1 MTDVLSAAQIAAL
14 VGQPPPTAEQRL
26 VIEAPLGPSLVVAGA
41 GSGKTETMAARVVW
55 LLANGIVEPDQ
66 VLGLTFTRKAA
77 GELAERVRRRLRT
90 LARAAAVEGVVLHG
104 TVDPGRGDALAGLSR
119 PTISTYNSYA
129 ASLVAD
135 HALRLGLDPSARLL
149 GEAAQWQLASEVV
162 EAWSDDLDT
171 DAATSTVIEAVLTL
185 SGALDEHLLDA
196 AGARAGVEGILEA
209 IAATP
214 AGEPAREP
222 YSEVKKLLRSLGER
236 VRVLDLVAEYRT
248 RKRAGDAIDF
258 GDQVALAARLALDV
272 PEVGAGERQRFRVV
286 LLDEYQDTSYAQLT
300 LLGALFGGGHPVTA
314 VGDPNQSIYG
324 WRGASAGGLE
334 GFPTSFAQVRD
345 DGTRAPAD
353 VHQLSTSWRNDRLI
367 LAAANHVA
375 APLRASATRV
385 AVPVLA
391 ARPGAGEGRVHAHVA
406 ETLEDEARAVAQ
418 FVRERWRPAGPG
430 RERVTAAVLCR
441 KRSQFEPLRRAM
453 RDAGLPVEV
462 VGLGGL
468 LSAPE
473 VVDLVALL
481 QTAHDPSRGD
491 ALMRLLTGARTRLGA
506 ADLHALAAWSGELA
520 ARHDGRARAR
530 GHADARRTAGDGTD
544 GGAPVSGDDV
554 VVEAD
559 AVDER
564 SIVDALD
571 AITELPADGWTSRG
585 GRTLSAVGRARLGE
599 LASTLRVLRA
609 HTYLSVPELVAEAE
623 RLLGLDIEVAA
634 RARTSPGRARAQL
647 DAFRDVAVEFARSAD
662 HPNLGGFL
670 AWLEA
675 ADTRE
680 NGLDMPVS
688 EPDPDA
694 VQLITVHAAKG
705 LEWDVVAVAGLV
717 DGGLPATPTQ
727 GKDGPKDSAW
737 LTGLGSLPYPLRGD
751 RHDLPAFAYAGAADP
766 RDLEERRKRFLLD
779 AGDHEVAEE
788 RRLAYVALTRAR
800 SDLLLTAAW
809 WGDGTRVRK
818 VSTFLT
824 ELAEAGLVETGGWES
839 APDDGGTNPRA
850 SLTLTATWP
859 ADPFGA
865 EAGSTRRPHVE
876 AAAELVRAAMA
887 RPTALTPTVPPA
899 TVPPATVPPTAV
911 PPATVPP
918 TAVSLAMVPPEVVP
932 TEVAPVPAASTS
944 YGTPRQLEGVADI
957 GSVAGDDP
965 QHPWEVLAE
974 RLLAERERA
983 RTPSGEVELPAHLSA
998 SALVRLEG
1006 DPAEFAQHLRR
1017 PVPAEP
1023 SPQARRGTRFHAW
1036 VEGWYGSASLV
1047 DVDALPGADDDDAS
1061 LDLDEQAL
1069 REAFLATE
1077 WANRS
1082 PVAVEVDIEISVDG
1096 YVLRSRIDAVFPD
1109 TIGAESD
1116 GADGGRVVVVDWKT
1130 GAPPKDD
1137 AARASR
1143 ELQLAVYRL
1152 AWSRWT
1158 GTPVD
1163 RVRAAFC
1170 YVGAGVTV
1178 YPERLLDEAEITDLL
1193 RSATTADGPQAA
1205 RPVVGPRP
1213 NRRGPRANPQG
1224 RRRPDWETANAAPT
1238 RRAAPATAP
1247 TLFDAD

>member
-1 MTDVLSAAQIAAL
+1 MTISAAQIAAL
-14 VGQPPPTAEQRL
+14 VGQPPPTPEQRV

-55 LLANGIVEPDQ
+55 LLANGIVEPEQ

-77 GELAERVRRRLRT
+77 GELAERVRKRLRT
-90 LARAAAVEGVVLHG
+90 LARAAAADGLVLGG
-104 TVDPGRGDALAGLSR
+104 TVDTARTDGLAGLAR

-171 DAATSTVIEAVLTL
+171 DAATSTVIEAVLAL

-196 AGARAGVEGILEA
+196 AQARSGIEEILDGL
-209 IAATP
+209 AATP
-214 AGEPAREP
+214 PGTPPREP
-222 YSEVKKLLRSLGER
+222 YAEVRKLMRSLGER
-236 VRVLDLVAEYRT
+236 VRVLELVAEYRN
-248 RKRAGDAIDF
+248 RKRAADAIDF

-272 PEVGAGERQRFRVV
+272 PEVGTGERRRFRVV

-334 GFPTSFAQVRD
+334 GFPTSFPQVHA
-345 DGTRAPAD
+345 DGDRSPAD

-385 AVPVLA
+385 PVPVLA
-391 ARPGAGEGRVHAHVA
+391 ARPGAGDGHVHAHVA
-406 ETLEDEARAVAQ
+406 ETVEDEARAVAQ
-418 FVRERWRPAGPG
+418 FVRDRWRPAGQG
-430 RERVTAAVLCR
+430 HDRVTAAVLCR
-441 KRSQFEPLRRAM
+441 KRSQFETLRRAL

-481 QTAHDPSRGD
+481 QTAHDPARGD

-506 ADLHALAAWSGELA
+506 SDLHALAAWSGELA
-520 ARHDGRARAR
+520 ARHGGGPRSRSR
-530 GHADARRTAGDGTD
+530 GPVLDEPAGATAGAAVGADAS
-544 GGAPVSGDDV
+544 VDV

-571 AITELPADGWTSRG
+571 AITELPAEGWTSRG
-585 GRTLSAVGRARLGE
+585 GRTLSAVGRARLAD
-599 LASTLRVLRA
+599 LAMTLRALRA
-609 HTYLSVPELVAEAE
+609 HSYLSVPELVGEAE

-717 DGGLPATPTQ
+717 DGSLPATATQ

-751 RHDLPAFAYAGAADP
+751 RHDLPVFPYAGADDP
-766 RDLEERRKRFLLD
+766 KELEERRKQFVLD
-779 AGDHEVAEE
+779 AGDHQVAEE

-818 VSTFLT
+818 VSVFLT
-824 ELAEAGLVETGGWES
+824 ELAEAGLVQTGGWEGV
-839 APDDGGTNPRA
+839 PDDGSTNPRA
-850 SLTLTATWP
+850 SLVLTASWP
-859 ADPFGA
+859 ADPFGT
-865 EAGSTRRPHVE
+865 EAGSTRRTYVE
-876 AAAELVRAAMA
+876 DAAARVREAMA
-887 RPTALTPTVPPA
+887 ARGARQSEASVDATHLPPA
-899 TVPPATVPPTAV
+899 VAIVPVDVVEGSGATPAATSAPDVT
-911 PPATVPP
+911 PAQET
-918 TAVSLAMVPPEVVP
+918 
-932 TEVAPVPAASTS
+932 APVP
-944 YGTPRQLEGVADI
+944 VA
-957 GSVAGDDP
+957 
-965 QHPWEVLAE
+965 HPWDVLSD
-974 RLLAERERA
+974 RLLAERERV

-998 SALVRLEG
+998 SALVRLES
-1006 DPAEFAQHLRR
+1006 DPGEFAQHLRR

-1023 SPQARRGTRFHAW
+1023 SSQARRGTRFHAW

-1047 DVDALPGADDDDAS
+1047 DVDALPGADDDSTA

-1069 REAFLATE
+1069 RDAFLATE

-1109 TIGAESD
+1109 VAVLTDVATGAT
-1116 GADGGRVVVVDWKT
+1116 GAAAAGGGDSGTPQPVVVVDWKT
-1130 GAPPKDD
+1130 GAPPKDEV
-1137 AARASR
+1137 ARASR

-1158 GTPVD
+1158 GTPLGQ
-1163 RVRAAFC
+1163 VRAAFC

-1178 YPERLLDEAEITDLL
+1178 YPDRLLDEAEITELL
-1193 RSATTADGPQAA
+1193 RAATQTQGPQRTGTGA
-1205 RPVVGPRP
+1205 GEPRS
-1213 NRRGPRANPQG
+1213 NRRGSRTNTPA
-1224 RRRPDWETANAAPT
+1224 RRRPGWEGTNAAPP
-1238 RRAAPATAP
+1238 RRSAQQPAP
-1247 TLFDAD
+1247 TLFDVD

>member
-1 MTDVLSAAQIAAL
+1 MTLSAAQIATL
-14 VGQPPPTAEQRL
+14 VGQPPPTDEQRV

-77 GELAERVRRRLRT
+77 GELAERVRKRLRT
-90 LARAAAVEGVVLHG
+90 LARAAAAEGLVLGG
-104 TVDPGRGDALAGLSR
+104 TVDAARTDGLAGLAR
-119 PTISTYNSYA
+119 PTIYTYNSYA
-129 ASLVAD
+129 ASLVSD

-196 AGARAGVEGILEA
+196 AQARSGIEEILDGL
-209 IAATP
+209 AATP
-214 AGEPAREP
+214 AGTPPREP
-222 YSEVKKLLRSLGER
+222 YAEIKKLVRSLGER
-236 VRVLDLVAEYRT
+236 VRVLELVAEYRA
-248 RKRAGDAIDF
+248 RKRAADAIDF

-334 GFPTSFAQVRD
+334 GFPTSFPQVHA
-345 DGTRAPAD
+345 DGTRTPAE

-385 AVPVLA
+385 PVPVLA

-406 ETLEDEARAVAQ
+406 ETVEDEARAVAQ
-418 FVRERWRPAGPG
+418 FVRDRWRPAGPG
-430 RERVTAAVLCR
+430 RDRVTAAVLCR
-441 KRSQFEPLRRAM
+441 KRSQFETLRRAL

-481 QTAHDPSRGD
+481 QTAHDPARGD

-506 ADLHALAAWSGELA
+506 SDLHALAAWSGELA
-520 ARHDGRARAR
+520 ARHGGGPRAR
-530 GHADARRTAGDGTD
+530 GHGSGPSPESSASDVLPEHPPVPDAA
-544 GGAPVSGDDV
+544 DV

-571 AITELPADGWTSRG
+571 AISELPAEGWTSRG
-585 GRTLSAVGRARLGE
+585 GRTLSAVGRARLAD
-599 LASTLRVLRA
+599 LAITLRALRA
-609 HTYLSVPELVAEAE
+609 HSYLSVPELVGEAE

-662 HPNLGGFL
+662 HPSLGGFL

-680 NGLDMPVS
+680 NGLDMPVT

-717 DGGLPATPTQ
+717 DGGLPATATQ

-751 RHDLPAFAYAGAADP
+751 RHDLPVFAHSGAEDP
-766 RDLEERRKRFLLD
+766 KELEERRKQFVLD
-779 AGDHEVAEE
+779 AGDHQVAEE

-809 WGDGTRVRK
+809 WGDGSRVRK
-818 VSTFLT
+818 VSVFLT
-824 ELAEAGLVETGGWES
+824 ELAEAGLVETGGWEEV
-839 APDDGGTNPRA
+839 PDAGGTNPRA
-850 SLTLTATWP
+850 SLVLSATWP
-859 ADPFGA
+859 ADPFGT
-865 EAGSTRRPHVE
+865 EASSTRRAHVE
-876 AAAELVRAAMA
+876 DAAARVRAAMA
-887 RPTALTPTVPPA
+887 AR
-899 TVPPATVPPTAV
+899 
-911 PPATVPP
+911 
-918 TAVSLAMVPPEVVP
+918 
-932 TEVAPVPAASTS
+932 
-944 YGTPRQLEGVADI
+944 
-957 GSVAGDDP
+957 DDP
-965 QHPWEVLAE
+965 GAAGAVGDPQSGLQPVHPWDVLAD
-974 RLLAERERA
+974 RLLAERERV

-998 SALVRLEG
+998 SALVRLES
-1006 DPAEFAQHLRR
+1006 DPGEFAQHLRR

-1047 DVDALPGADDDDAS
+1047 DVDALPGADDDSAN
-1061 LDLDEQAL
+1061 LDLDEKAL
-1069 REAFLATE
+1069 REAFLAGE

-1082 PVAVEVDIEISVDG
+1082 PLAVEVDIEISVDG

-1109 TIGAESD
+1109 PARTAGTAPR
-1116 GADGGRVVVVDWKT
+1116 AVVVVDWKT
-1130 GAPPKDD
+1130 GAPPKDE

-1158 GTPVD
+1158 GTPLD
-1163 RVRAAFC
+1163 QVRAAFC
-1170 YVGAGVTV
+1170 YVGAGMTV
-1178 YPERLLDEAEITDLL
+1178 YPDRLLDEAEITALL
-1193 RSATTADGPQAA
+1193 RAATRAQGAQGAG
-1205 RPVVGPRP
+1205 VVEPRP
-1213 NRRGPRANPQG
+1213 NRRGPRTNTPTG
-1224 RRRPDWETANAAPT
+1224 RRPGWEGSNAASPRRPT
-1238 RRAAPATAP
+1238 RPATP

>member
-1 MTDVLSAAQIAAL
+1 MTVRLSAAQIASL
-14 VGQPPPTAEQRL
+14 VGQPPPTPEQRL
-26 VIEAPLGPSLVVAGA
+26 VIEAPLAPSLVVAGA

-77 GELAERVRRRLRT
+77 GELAERVRKRLRT
-90 LARAAAVEGVVLHG
+90 LARAAAAEGVVLG
-104 TVDPGRGDALAGLSR
+104 GSLDPARGDALAGLSR

-129 ASLVAD
+129 ASVVAD

-171 DAATSTVIEAVLTL
+171 DAATSTVVEAVLAL

-214 AGEPAREP
+214 AGTPPREP
-222 YSEVKKLLRSLGER
+222 YADVKKLLRSLGER

-314 VGDPNQSIYG
+314 VGDPHQSIYG

-334 GFPTSFAQVRD
+334 GFPTSFPQVRE

-353 VHQLSTSWRNDRLI
+353 VHLLSTSWRNDRLI

-391 ARPGAGEGRVHAHVA
+391 ARDGAGEGRVHAHVA
-406 ETLEDEARAVAQ
+406 ETLEDEARAVAR
-418 FVRERWRPAGPG
+418 FVRDRWRPARPG

-441 KRSQFEPLRRAM
+441 KRSQFEPLRRAL

-530 GHADARRTAGDGTD
+530 DRAATGGGSRGGETASSSTSVDVPPTTGADAA
-544 GGAPVSGDDV
+544 ASGV

-571 AITELPADGWTSRG
+571 AISELPAAGWTSRG

-599 LASTLRVLRA
+599 LAATLRVLRA
-609 HTYLSVPELVAEAE
+609 HTYLSVPELVGEAE

-634 RARTSPGRARAQL
+634 RAHTSPGRARAQL

-675 ADTRE
+675 ADSRE

-751 RHDLPAFAYAGAADP
+751 RHDLPTFEYAGAADP
-766 RDLEERRKRFLLD
+766 KDLEERRRRFVLD

-824 ELAEAGLVETGGWES
+824 ELAEAGLVETGGWDK
-839 APDDGGTNPRA
+839 APGEDGTNPRA
-850 SLTLTATWP
+850 SLTVSATWP
-859 ADPFGA
+859 ADPFAADPAGA
-865 EAGSTRRPHVE
+865 GPTRRAHVE
-876 AAAELVRAAMA
+876 VAAEQVRAAMSVLA
-887 RPTALTPTVPPA
+887 QEPA
-899 TVPPATVPPTAV
+899 
-911 PPATVPP
+911 
-918 TAVSLAMVPPEVVP
+918 PELSVVP
-932 TEVAPVPAASTS
+932 DAGPSADGSRRDRPD
-944 YGTPRQLEGVADI
+944 GPRGLPTTDGGGRSSSA
-957 GSVAGDDP
+957 
-965 QHPWEVLAE
+965 HRWEVLAE

-983 RTPSGEVELPAHLSA
+983 RTPSGDVELPAHLSA

-1006 DPAEFAQHLRR
+1006 DPTEFAQHLRR

-1047 DVDALPGADDDDAS
+1047 DVDALPGADDDSAA
-1061 LDLDEQAL
+1061 LDLDEHAL

-1109 TIGAESD
+1109 PERTIVGGSSD
-1116 GADGGRVVVVDWKT
+1116 AVVVVDWKT
-1130 GAPPKDD
+1130 GAPPKDG

-1163 RVRAAFC
+1163 QVRAAFC

-1178 YPERLLDEAEITDLL
+1178 YPERLLDEAELTRLL
-1193 RSATTADGPQAA
+1193 HEATRASGPQG
-1205 RPVVGPRP
+1205 VGAVQPRA
-1213 NRRGPRANPQG
+1213 NRRGARTNASA
-1224 RRRPDWETANAAPT
+1224 RRRPGWEGANAAPS
-1238 RRAAPATAP
+1238 RRPAQPASP

>member
-1 MTDVLSAAQIAAL
+1 MTPQPTATRLSAAQIAGL
-14 VGQPPPTAEQRL
+14 VGQPPPTSEQRL

-55 LLANGIVEPDQ
+55 LLANGIVDPDQ

-90 LARAAAVEGVVLHG
+90 LARAAAAEGIELG
-104 TVDPGRGDALAGLSR
+104 GSLDPARGDALAGLSR

-171 DAATSTVIEAVLTL
+171 DAATSTVIEAVLAL

-196 AGARAGVEGILEA
+196 AGARSGIEGILEA

-214 AGEPAREP
+214 AGTPPREP
-222 YSEVKKLLRSLGER
+222 YADVKKLLRSLGER

-334 GFPTSFAQVRD
+334 GFPTSFPQVRE
-345 DGTRAPAD
+345 DGSRSPAD

-406 ETLEDEARAVAQ
+406 ETLEDEARAVAR

-430 RERVTAAVLCR
+430 HDRVTAAVLCR
-441 KRSQFEPLRRAM
+441 KRSQFEPLRRAL

-520 ARHDGRARAR
+520 ARHGGTSRGRRAAGEPADGVAVDVPPT
-530 GHADARRTAGDGTD
+530 ADGVAVDV
-544 GGAPVSGDDV
+544 PPQSEV

-571 AITELPADGWTSRG
+571 AISELPAAGWTSRG
-585 GRTLSAVGRARLGE
+585 GRTLSAVGRARLGD
-599 LASTLRVLRA
+599 LAATLRVLRA
-609 HTYLSVPELVAEAE
+609 HTYLSVPELVGEAE

-751 RHDLPAFAYAGAADP
+751 RHDLPTFDYAGAADP
-766 RDLEERRKRFLLD
+766 KDLEERRRRFLLD

-809 WGDGTRVRK
+809 WGDGTRARK

-824 ELAEAGLVETGGWES
+824 ELAEAGLVETDGWDE
-839 APDDGGTNPRA
+839 APEQDGTNPRA

-859 ADPFGA
+859 ADPFAADPAGEGA
-865 EAGSTRRPHVE
+865 TTTRRVLVE
-876 AAAELVRAAMA
+876 AAAARVRAAMTLA
-887 RPTALTPTVPPA
+887 AHDPA
-899 TVPPATVPPTAV
+899 PHEPA
-911 PPATVPP
+911 
-918 TAVSLAMVPPEVVP
+918 
-932 TEVAPVPAASTS
+932 
-944 YGTPRQLEGVADI
+944 
-957 GSVAGDDP
+957 
-965 QHPWEVLAE
+965 HPWELLAE

-983 RTPSGEVELPAHLSA
+983 RTPSGDVELPAHLSA

-1047 DVDALPGADDDDAS
+1047 DVDALPGADDNSAT

-1069 REAFLATE
+1069 REAFLSTA

-1082 PVAVEVDIEISVDG
+1082 PVAVEVDIETSVDG

-1109 TIGAESD
+1109 VERAA
-1116 GADGGRVVVVDWKT
+1116 ADGGGRPGGVVVVDWKT

-1163 RVRAAFC
+1163 QVRAAFC

-1178 YPERLLDEAEITDLL
+1178 YPERLLDEAEITALL
-1193 RSATTADGPQAA
+1193 RAATQDPQAA
-1205 RPVVGPRP
+1205 GAVVGPRD
-1213 NRRGPRANPQG
+1213 NRRGPRSNGPS
-1224 RRRPDWETANAAPT
+1224 RRRVGWEGSNASTPRRPAPS
-1238 RRAAPATAP
+1238 ASP
-1247 TLFDAD
+1247 TLFDTD